1 VGKRL
6 EAVIFSCQSFVDKV
20 AAALGALV
28 AGLLLT
34 LIHYPTAAENVFI
47 SESVRAGLGLSYMG
61 VWGAF
66 ASVGIWFVSRYEIT
80 RSSHAAEIEVS

>member
-1 VGKRL
+1 
-6 EAVIFSCQSFVDKV
+6 
-20 AAALGALV
+20 V

-34 LIHYPTAAENVFI
+34 LIHYPTATENVFI

-61 VWGAF
+61 VWFAF